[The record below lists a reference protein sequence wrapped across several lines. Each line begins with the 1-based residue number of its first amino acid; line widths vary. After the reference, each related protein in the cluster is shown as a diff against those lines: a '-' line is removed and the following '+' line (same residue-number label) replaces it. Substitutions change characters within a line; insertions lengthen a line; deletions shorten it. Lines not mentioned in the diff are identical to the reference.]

1 MNHFAVR
8 RAGVLLAKA
17 AFLLF
22 GLAAIWMMLSLV
34 EPDGIYPWWLVT
46 LAGVGAF
53 SVGCC
58 FLFGALICEEELK
71 EDERKAKKVPV
82 RKIER
87 RRNT

>member
-17 AFLLF
+17 ACLLF

-46 LAGVGAF
+46 LASVGSM

-58 FLFGALICEEELK
+58 FLLGVLICEDELD
-71 EDERKAKKVPV
+71 EDERRAQKVPV

-87 RRNT
+87 RH